1 MEEQGVVEKTD
12 GRQMTI
18 RLQAA
23 RPEMCRRCRAC
34 EILGEG
40 QGMVLTVP
48 AIVGL
53 KPGDPVVVEIPEAS
67 PWTGMLLVFALPIA
81 GLVGGLALGSRWA
94 WWVNLLGL
102 EPDLCG
108 VVLGVPLAA
117 LAILFARLVDRR
129 YRRRIRVSRVEGSD
143 SV

>member
-12 GRQMTI
+12 GRRMAI

-40 QGMVLTVP
+40 KGMVLTVP
-48 AIVGL
+48 AVAGL
-53 KPGDPVVVEIPEAS
+53 KPGDPVVVETPEPS

-102 EPDLCG
+102 DPDLCG
-108 VVLGVPLAA
+108 VVLGVPLVA
-117 LAILFARLVDRR
+117 LAILLARLVDRG
-129 YRRRIRVSRVEGSD
+129 YRRRIRVTRTPESRS
-143 SV
+143 